1 MSSEKD
7 SPPTQGGVGQPV
19 SPIKDGERGCV
30 LGECQS
36 ITRCHAKLW
45 DGSYCQVTA
54 SHVSKQWFGPRQRV
68 RYISRGL
75 IHSPDLS
82 PRMTTGRIQ
91 RTKGKEILYIS
102 PLPPL
107 KPSSDIFLDYLFP
120 PFFSLFPL

>member
-7 SPPTQGGVGQPV
+7 YPPSQGGVGQPV

-54 SHVSKQWFGPRQRV
+54 SHGSKQWFGPRQRV

-82 PRMTTGRIQ
+82 PKNDNRKDTEDKR
-91 RTKGKEILYIS
+91 KGNSLYFSS
-102 PLPPL
+102 PSV
-107 KPSSDIFLDYLFP
+107 KTII
-120 PFFSLFPL
+120 